1 MRAIRAMMVMCG
13 TVILLGLGLGPFSG
27 CGQPQPLARP
37 LIGITSVYEP
47 SSSGAEQI
55 RVPFAYIRAVEANG
69 GVPVVLPTVDDDET
83 IDRYVAELDGL
94 ILIGGADIPPEAYGQ
109 EPHPTVEVV
118 PDQRFA
124 FERRIVER
132 WWQTRKPLL
141 GVCLG
146 MQLVNVVRG
155 GTVIQDIPSQVG
167 TEIAHRQP
175 GGVYHTVRLETG
187 STLAWRLG
195 APEVTVLSNHHQAVD
210 RLGRGLRIAARS
222 ADGVI
227 EAMERTDAAF
237 GLFVQWHPESMD
249 DLEHRDAIYGAL
261 VRACAGPRKGAIR
274 P

>member
-1 MRAIRAMMVMCG
+1 MQAIRTVWMVWG
-13 TVILLGLGLGPFSG
+13 PVILLGLGLGHFSG
-27 CGQPQPLARP
+27 CGQSRPSARP

-47 SSSGAEQI
+47 PSSGTEQI
-55 RVPFAYIRAVEANG
+55 HVPFAYIRAVEDNG
-69 GVPVVLPTVDDDET
+69 GVPVVLPTVHGDET
-83 IDRYVAELDGL
+83 IDRYVAQLDGL
-94 ILIGGADIPPEAYGQ
+94 VLIGGADIPPEVYGQ

-124 FERRIVER
+124 FERRLVER
-132 WWQTRKPLL
+132 WWRTRKPLL

-146 MQLVNVVRG
+146 MQMVNVVRG
-155 GTVIQDIPSQVG
+155 GTLIQDIPSQVG

-227 EAMERTDAAF
+227 EAMERTDGAF

-249 DLEHRDAIYGAL
+249 DLKHRDAIYGAL
-261 VRACAGPRKGAIR
+261 VRTCVKPQKGVIK